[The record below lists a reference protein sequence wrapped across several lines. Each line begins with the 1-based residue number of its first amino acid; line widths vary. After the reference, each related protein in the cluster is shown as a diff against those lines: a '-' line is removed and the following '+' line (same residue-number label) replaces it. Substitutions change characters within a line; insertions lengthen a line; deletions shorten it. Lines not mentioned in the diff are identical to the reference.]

1 MSDTPNNDFSGATR
15 PSSEGHPDLEA
26 QIAQLRADIAG
37 ISESVR
43 TIAADRSNGVRDQ
56 AYAIGDDVRER
67 GERYM
72 RQAQD
77 AASDL
82 EDQVSDKIRSEP
94 IKSMFIA
101 AAVGYLYARLFR

>member
-1 MSDTPNNDFSGATR
+1 MSDTQSNDFKSTAT
-15 PSSEGHPDLEA
+15 PSSSGKPDLEA
-26 QIAQLRADIAG
+26 QMAQLRKDVAG
-37 ISESVR
+37 ISESLK
-43 TIAADRSNGVRDQ
+43 TMASDRGNGMKNQ

>member
-1 MSDTPNNDFSGATR
+1 MSDTPNNDFKSTTT
-15 PSSEGHPDLEA
+15 SSPAGKPDLEA
-26 QIAQLRADIAG
+26 QISQLRADVAG
-37 ISESVR
+37 ISESLK
-43 TIAADRSNGVRDQ
+43 TIATDRSNGMKNQ

>member
-1 MSDTPNNDFSGATR
+1 MSDIPNNDSASTTTR
-15 PSSEGHPDLEA
+15 SPAGQPDLEA
-26 QIAQLRADIAG
+26 QIAQLRADLAG
-37 ISESVR
+37 ISDSVK
-43 TIAADRSNGVRDQ
+43 TIAANRTHGMRDQ

-82 EDQVSDKIRSEP
+82 EDQLSDKIRSEP

>member
-1 MSDTPNNDFSGATR
+1 MSDTPNNDFSGAN
-15 PSSEGHPDLEA
+15 SSPAGNPDLEA

-37 ISESVR
+37 ISESVK
-43 TIAADRSNGVRDQ
+43 TIATERSNGMKDQ